1 MGSPYGAE
9 AWYGA
14 VLWILV
20 GVVLQL
26 AGLACD
32 GRAVVEQD
40 GDVDAHDGHDAAHV
54 EVHHEDSL

>member
-1 MGSPYGAE
+1 M
-9 AWYGA
+9 
-14 VLWILV
+14 
-20 GVVLQL
+20 LQL